1 MARSLVPPLSGPAG
15 AGLFVVAAIAWTWPA
30 LRVIAAPS
38 EILGRQRDALATVA
52 FIDAA
57 RRVGFDRIDDLG
69 VWPAGNPWYHPDS
82 WTLALVSIAGWL
94 VEPARLHAMVALGG
108 VIAMGVAT
116 ERVARAIGATSPWS
130 WIAAVGFAFS
140 AFSSTALLEGYV
152 YHLINPWTPLAVYGA
167 WRVGQPGGR
176 WMHGAIATVGFSGAL
191 LTTAYV
197 GLATAVV
204 VAVLGMAALW
214 AALASRRKSG
224 ASSLG
229 VSGPGVAGFAVA
241 GNSAAAGEQPATI
254 APILALV
261 FGCALVGGVYALD
274 FGAHPVVGLTT
285 DATVQGSSTSL
296 VDLLPPGPAVDIEG
310 SSQTSMLSASI
321 LVLAAAAPVVL
332 RKRRGWRALLLA
344 GAVGLLLSLGPRLA
358 FDHSAT
364 NFPLP
369 LSILLDLPGSSL
381 FRFPA
386 RLGWAWAICGP
397 LVAALVATELGRTRG
412 RAAALLLALPLFDAF
427 IGLGLPER
435 QRTSVAATPSA
446 YANSGGPVL
455 DLFPGEMDPGFG
467 LLWYSRLACTA
478 QVGHQR
484 PIPYDC
490 IGTSGDPGA
499 LMAEAVRGALLVG
512 APLPEPKPA
521 SIAFHPDF
529 FRPNDR
535 ATLWTAL
542 AKYDST
548 PVESKDGG
556 QYVVLFDL
564 GG

>member
-1 MARSLVPPLSGPAG
+1 MARSVIPPLSWPAG
-15 AGLFVVAAIAWTWPA
+15 AGLFVLAAVTWTWPA
-30 LRVIAAPS
+30 LRVVAAPT

-57 RRVGFDRIDDLG
+57 RRVGLDRVDDLG
-69 VWPAGNPWYHPDS
+69 VWPVGNPWYHPDS
-82 WTLALVSIAGWL
+82 WTLALVSLAAWF

-108 VIAMGVAT
+108 VVAMGLAV

-130 WIAAVGFAFS
+130 WIASVGFAFS
-140 AFSSTALLEGYV
+140 AFSSTALLEGYT
-152 YHLINPWTPLAVYGA
+152 YHLLNPWTPLAVYGA
-167 WRVGQPGGR
+167 WRVGQPEGR
-176 WMHGAIATVGFSGAL
+176 TVHAGLATVGFAGAL

-204 VAVLGMAALW
+204 VAVLGV
-214 AALASRRKSG
+214 AALASALSG
-224 ASSLG
+224 R
-229 VSGPGVAGFAVA
+229 
-241 GNSAAAGEQPATI
+241 PAT
-254 APILALV
+254 AEQSPSMVPIFALV
-261 FGCALVGGVYALD
+261 LGCALTGGAYALD

-285 DATVQGSSTSL
+285 DATVQGSSASL
-296 VDLLPPGPAVDIEG
+296 VDLLPPGPALDIEG

-321 LVLAAAAPVVL
+321 LVLAMAAPVVL
-332 RKRRGWRALLLA
+332 RKRRGWRALLAA
-344 GAVGLLLSLGPRLA
+344 GAVGLVLSLGPAIAL
-358 FDHSAT
+358 DHSAT

-369 LSILLDLPGSSL
+369 LAILLELPGASL

-386 RLGWAWAICGP
+386 RLGWAWAICGS
-397 LVAALVATELGRTRG
+397 LVAALVATELGRNRG

-427 IGLGLPER
+427 ICLGLPER
-435 QRTSVAATPSA
+435 QRTSVAAVPSA
-446 YANSGGPVL
+446 YGTSTGPVL

-499 LMAEAVRGALLVG
+499 LMAETVRGALLAG
-512 APLPEPKPA
+512 EPIPEPKPA

-529 FRPNDR
+529 FRANDR
-535 ATLWTAL
+535 AALWAAL
-542 AKYDST
+542 AKYDAE
-548 PVESKDGG
+548 PAVSKDGG
-556 QYVVLFDL
+556 EYLVLFDL
-564 GG
+564 VP